1 MSGSMNEKPEAVERY
16 GPCDH
21 PMIEERSDGG
31 WYCTE
36 CGQRRS

>member
-1 MSGSMNEKPEAVERY
+1 MSRFLIKVLLQLAY

-21 PMIEERSDGG
+21 PAMQQRSDGG

-36 CGQRRS
+36 CGAKVA